1 MVLRIKDGHLGV
13 SIWCYMLRI
22 WIFYWLF
29 RQRYVA
35 TRSPYQFCW
44 ACLSWSR
51 WCEFVNVVGLYMFHS
66 CINPKFIRVRHDITD
81 WDIEVPFIGKLVR
94 NNMFP
99 KALFFRSRTI
109 LWVKRVPLFYVR
121 VVFEPAA
128 LDIFVVFNF
137 SKHHLIAMF

>member
-1 MVLRIKDGHLGV
+1 
-13 SIWCYMLRI
+13 
-22 WIFYWLF
+22 
-29 RQRYVA
+29 
-35 TRSPYQFCW
+35 
-44 ACLSWSR
+44 
-51 WCEFVNVVGLYMFHS
+51 MFHS
-66 CINPKFIRVRHDITD
+66 SINLKFIRVGHDITGD
-81 WDIEVPFIGKLVR
+81 LEVPFIGKLIR

-99 KALFFRSRTI
+99 KALFFHSRTI